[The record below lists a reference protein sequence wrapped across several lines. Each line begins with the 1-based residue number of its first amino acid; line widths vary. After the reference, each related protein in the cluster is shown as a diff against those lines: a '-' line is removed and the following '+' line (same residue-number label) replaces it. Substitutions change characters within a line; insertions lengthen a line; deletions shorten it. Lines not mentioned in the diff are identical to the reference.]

1 MEYKRLSRCGVDG
14 CKQTL
19 FYLDDGQWFCKNG
32 HLREGELEVAAD
44 DEGFGTQGSRAAKA
58 TQEKEK
64 KEKVLRGRK
73 GFELFLQCYQLIL
86 RKQVHWLVSEKNFP
100 KELEIVVRD
109 LWVLQLQKVST
120 TIPATAVDPPK
131 DRDRY
136 DEDEYEDGRDLD
148 GAGDAG
154 SSGYS
159 SQSSYLYTSDDS
171 QSTAQSRNSQGT
183 QRKRRKRRV
192 PKAADRPKLI
202 ASVGICYLGLVVLGV
217 AVSLGDFHRWVEE
230 QGIIYL
236 RAINEIPS
244 EMKKRLSAEYYIA
257 LDPKVCSPPPLYLAG
272 DGQARPT
279 LGLLHSTVQGLV
291 IMYQVTFGMAF
302 PPLNTILLVFQF
314 MKALGLPLEI
324 YHGFK
329 RLANLISLPFIW
341 NGLRHRKRVTNWPEA
356 RLMALL
362 IISTK
367 LLYGL
372 DGVKRTPKSAT
383 EPAAAGLK
391 WEAWDKYLR
400 IGNAERRGLLN
411 ENITP
416 VSEGGGG
423 KDLEVDV
430 EEKDVF
436 DMTGEELDRYM
447 DWFEKNWAD
456 DANTPLTK
464 QILDLFPTGR
474 AAAEGAEVHQT
485 RDRPRNGAPADEPVQ
500 RNLTDERLRE
510 LNSQIEIYPAQ
521 QQQQQQ
527 QKQPEKETEGGEE
540 EEHEEEEDD
549 DEDEQQT
556 LRESEEDENYSSR
569 QPHRRGEFVT
579 RPGDQYLWHSI
590 QTELPVEQQTLLQ
603 AGADLLAISRDDL
616 ARVVKTLET
625 QFRDLVKNQRRK
637 ETREGI
643 MDVD

>member
-1 MEYKRLSRCGVDG
+1 MEHKRLSRCGVDG

-19 FYLDDGQWFCKNG
+19 FYPDDGQWFCKNG

-44 DEGFGTQGSRAAKA
+44 DGGFGAQGSRAAKTA
-58 TQEKEK
+58 REKEK

-86 RKQVHWLVSEKNFP
+86 RKQVHWLVSEKHFP
-100 KELEIVVRD
+100 RELEIVVRD
-109 LWVLQLQKVST
+109 LWALQLKKVST
-120 TIPATAVDPPK
+120 TIPVTADDSPK
-131 DRDRY
+131 DRDGY
-136 DEDEYEDGRDLD
+136 DDDDGYGDGDDGRDLD
-148 GAGDAG
+148 GAGDVG
-154 SSGYS
+154 SSSAGYS

-171 QSTAQSRNSQGT
+171 QSTAQSRNSQST

-202 ASVGICYLGLVVLGV
+202 GSVGICYLGLIVLGV
-217 AVSLGDFHRWVEE
+217 SVSLGDIHRWVEE
-230 QGIIYL
+230 QGIVYL
-236 RAINEIPS
+236 RAINEVPG
-244 EMKKRLSAEYYIA
+244 EMKQRLDAEYYVA
-257 LDPKVCSPPPLYLAG
+257 LDPRV
-272 DGQARPT
+272 RPT

-291 IMYQVTFGMAF
+291 IMYQVTFGMTF
-302 PPLNTILLVFQF
+302 PPLNTTLLVFKF

-329 RLANLISLPFIW
+329 RLANLISLPFTW

-356 RLMALL
+356 RLVALL

-372 DGVKRTPKSAT
+372 DGVRRTPKSVA

-391 WEAWDKYLR
+391 WKAWDEYLR
-400 IGNAERRGLLN
+400 TGNAERRGLLG
-411 ENITP
+411 ENVIP
-416 VSEGGGG
+416 GSEGGGRGRGGGG

-436 DMTGEELDRYM
+436 NMIGEELDRYM

-456 DANTPLTK
+456 DSNAPLTK
-464 QILDLFPTGR
+464 QILDMFPTGR
-474 AAAEGAEVHQT
+474 AAAEGAGVHQA
-485 RDRPRNGAPADEPVQ
+485 RDRPQSGAPTDEPVQ
-500 RNLTDERLRE
+500 HDLTNERLRE
-510 LNSQIEIYPAQ
+510 LNSQIEIYPTQ
-521 QQQQQQ
+521 QQQQPEGEHNDGDDEEQQ
-527 QKQPEKETEGGEE
+527 QLEG
-540 EEHEEEEDD
+540 
-549 DEDEQQT
+549 
-556 LRESEEDENYSSR
+556 ENYSSS
-569 QPHRRGEFVT
+569 QPHRGELAT

-603 AGADLLAISRDDL
+603 AGADLLAITRDDL
-616 ARVVKTLET
+616 ARIIKILET
-625 QFRDLVKNQRRK
+625 QFRDLVKNQKRRK
-637 ETREGI
+637 ETREGR

>member
-44 DEGFGTQGSRAAKA
+44 DEGFGTQGSRASKA

-64 KEKVLRGRK
+64 KGKVLRGRK

-86 RKQVHWLVSEKNFP
+86 RKQVHWLVSEKHFP
-100 KELEIVVRD
+100 RELEIVVRD

-120 TIPATAVDPPK
+120 TVPTTADDPTK
-131 DRDRY
+131 GRDRY
-136 DEDEYEDGRDLD
+136 DDSGDEHDDGDDGRDLD
-148 GAGDAG
+148 GSGGVGFSSAGH
-154 SSGYS
+154 S

-183 QRKRRKRRV
+183 RRKRRKRRV
-192 PKAADRPKLI
+192 PKAADRPKLVG
-202 ASVGICYLGLVVLGV
+202 SVGICYLGLIVLGV
-217 AVSLGDFHRWVEE
+217 AVSLGDIHRWVEE
-230 QGIIYL
+230 QGIVYL
-236 RAINEIPS
+236 RAINEVPS
-244 EMKKRLSAEYYIA
+244 EMKQRLDAEYYVA
-257 LDPKVCSPPPLYLAG
+257 LDPRV
-272 DGQARPT
+272 RPT

-302 PPLNTILLVFQF
+302 PPLNITLLVFKF

-329 RLANLISLPFIW
+329 RLANLISLQFTW
-341 NGLRHRKRVTNWPEA
+341 NGLRHRRRVTNWPEA

-372 DGVKRTPKSAT
+372 DGVKRTPKSAA

-391 WEAWDKYLR
+391 WRAWDGYLR
-400 IGNAERRGLLN
+400 TSNAEHRGLLSGN
-411 ENITP
+411 VTP
-416 VSEGGGG
+416 GSEGGERGRGGGG

-456 DANTPLTK
+456 DSNTPLTK
-464 QILDLFPTGR
+464 QITDLFPTGR
-474 AAAEGAEVHQT
+474 AAAERAGVHQAC
-485 RDRPRNGAPADEPVQ
+485 DGPRSGAPTDEPVQ
-500 RNLTDERLRE
+500 HDLTDERLRE
-510 LNSQIEIYPAQ
+510 LNSQFEIYPAQ
-521 QQQQQQ
+521 QQ
-527 QKQPEKETEGGEE
+527 PEEGEE
-540 EEHEEEEDD
+540 EEEDEEQKQEEEED
-549 DEDEQQT
+549 
-556 LRESEEDENYSSR
+556 NYSSP
-569 QPHRRGEFVT
+569 QPHRGELVT

-590 QTELPVEQQTLLQ
+590 PTELPVEQQTLLQ
-603 AGADLLAISRDDL
+603 AGADLLAITRDDL
-616 ARVVKTLET
+616 ARIIKVLET
-625 QFRDLVKNQRRK
+625 QFRDLVKNQRSQRGK
-637 ETREGI
+637 EMREGRK